1 MLHFKDKRLVKFG
14 QRVKSI
20 RESKNISLSD
30 ISQNTSLTKNDLVA
44 IEQGSKNFG
53 FTTLLELAKGLGEK
67 PSSLLD
73 MDLE

>member
-1 MLHFKDKRLVKFG
+1 MLHFKDKRLVRFG

-30 ISQNTSLTKNDLVA
+30 ISQNTSLTKNDLMA

>member
-20 RESKNISLSD
+20 RESKSISMSD
-30 ISQNTSLTKNDLVA
+30 ISQNTSLTKNDLMA

-67 PSSLLD
+67 PSRLLD

>member
-20 RESKNISLSD
+20 REYKNISLSD

>member
-1 MLHFKDKRLVKFG
+1 LHFKDKRLVEFG

-20 RESKNISLSD
+20 RESKNMSLSD
-30 ISQNTSLTKNDLVA
+30 ISQNTSLTKNDLMA

-73 MDLE
+73 MDLK

>member
-1 MLHFKDKRLVKFG
+1 MLHFKDKRLVEFG

-20 RESKNISLSD
+20 RESKNMSLSD
-30 ISQNTSLTKNDLVA
+30 ISQNTSLTKNDLMA

-73 MDLE
+73 MDLK

>member
-20 RESKNISLSD
+20 RESKSISLSD
-30 ISQNTSLTKNDLVA
+30 ISQNTSLTKNDLMA

-73 MDLE
+73 IDLG

>member
-1 MLHFKDKRLVKFG
+1 MHFKDKRLVKFG

>member
-30 ISQNTSLTKNDLVA
+30 ISQNTSLTKNELMA